1 MSLDS
6 TLLIAASGLDA
17 INQQLSVVS
26 QNVANASTP
35 GYVEESVPLSAATA
49 GGVGAGVLTGPAQ
62 IDVNT
67 QLQAAAWQ
75 AQSGASAANTTQA
88 ALSAIDQVAGSTGSS
103 NSISDLLGGL
113 QDQLSSLE
121 ASPSDQT
128 LQRQV
133 VMQAQQLTGAVNQL
147 ADAGAAQRQGAQDSL
162 VSNIGQLDQALREI
176 GQLSTQIV
184 QAKAAGQ
191 STADLEQTR
200 NQQMSAATNLLGIQ
214 FVPQGN
220 GGMQA
225 IAGGIV
231 LPLDATTGAK
241 TGTPFQISSAQLA
254 PDTPASAVPGI
265 TLNGQDVTAQLT
277 GLGGTIGANLQ
288 LRDQAMP
295 QMQAELDEFSHTLAS
310 RFNAQGLELFTDG
323 SGTVP
328 AGGGTPAQ
336 SGYIGLAQTLQVN
349 PAVSA
354 NPALV
359 QQGTTGGTT
368 SPGSTTLLQ
377 NVLTYAF
384 GADSAPGTT
393 QPAPALSGLGVSGTI
408 QARFGTPGTLADFA
422 ASMGSAQA
430 QDTAAA
436 STAADTEKATA
447 TAMQSQ
453 LSAASGVSMDTELSH
468 MVALQNAYSANAR
481 VIATAQSMWTDLIG
495 AVQVS

>member
-6 TLLIAASGLDA
+6 TLLIASSGLDA
-17 INQQLSVVS
+17 INRQLSVVS

-35 GYVEESVPLSAATA
+35 GYVEESVPLAAATA
-49 GGVGAGVLTGPAQ
+49 GGVGAGVRTGPAQ

-75 AQSGASAANTTQA
+75 AQSSASAANTTQA
-88 ALSAIDQVAGSTGSS
+88 ALSAIDQVAGSTSAS

-113 QDQLSSLE
+113 QDQISSLE
-121 ASPSDQT
+121 ASPNDQT
-128 LQRQV
+128 IQRQV

-147 ADAGAAQRQGAQDSL
+147 SDAGAAQRQGAQDSL
-162 VSNIGQLDQALREI
+162 VSDIGQLDQALREI
-176 GQLSTQIV
+176 GGLSTQIV

-214 FVPQGN
+214 FVAQGN

-231 LPLDATTGAK
+231 LPLDSTTGNL
-241 TGTPFQISSAQLA
+241 FQVSSAQLA
-254 PDTPASAVPGI
+254 PDTPASAVPGVM
-265 TLNGQDVTAQLT
+265 LGKQDVTAQLRNQ
-277 GLGGTIGANLQ
+277 GGSIGANLQ

-310 RFNAQGLELFTDG
+310 RFNAQGLTLFTDG

-328 AGGGTPAQ
+328 KGGGTPAQ
-336 SGYIGLAQTLQVN
+336 SGYVGMAQTLQVN
-349 PAVSA
+349 PAVTA

-359 QQGTTGGTT
+359 QQGTTGSTT
-368 SPGSTTLLQ
+368 PSGSTTLLQ

-384 GADSAPGTT
+384 GADSAPGTA

-408 QARFGTPGTLADFA
+408 QARFGAPSTLAGFA
-422 ASMGSAQA
+422 AAMGSAQA
-430 QDTAAA
+430 QDSAAA
-436 STAADTEKATA
+436 STTAETEHATA
-447 TAMQSQ
+447 TAMQNQ

-468 MVALQNAYSANAR
+468 MIALQNAYSANAR
-481 VIATAQSMWTDLIG
+481 IIATAQSMWTDLIG
-495 AVQVS
+495 AVQL

>member
-6 TLLIAASGLDA
+6 TLLIASSGLDA
-17 INQQLSVVS
+17 INRQLSVVS

-35 GYVEESVPLSAATA
+35 GYIEESVPLTAAAA
-49 GGVGAGVLTGPAQ
+49 GGVTMGVRAGPAQ

-75 AQSGASAANTTQA
+75 AQSGASAASTTQA
-88 ALSAIDQVAGSTGSS
+88 ALSAIDQVAGSTSSS
-103 NSISDLLGGL
+103 NSIADLLGGL

-128 LQRQV
+128 IQRQV
-133 VMQAQQLTGAVNQL
+133 VMAAQQLAGAVNQL
-147 ADAGAAQRQGAQDSL
+147 ADAGTTQRQGAQDAL
-162 VSNIGQLDQALREI
+162 VSDVGRLDQALNEI
-176 GQLSTQIV
+176 GQLSTQII

-200 NQQMSAATNLLGIQ
+200 DQQMSAATNLLGIQ

-220 GGMQA
+220 GGVQA

-231 LPLDATTGAK
+231 LSLDGTGNL
-241 TGTPFQISSAQLA
+241 FQIGSAHLA
-254 PDTPASAVPGI
+254 PDTPASAVPGV
-265 TLNGQDVTAQLT
+265 TLDGQDVTAQLS
-277 GLGGTIGANLQ
+277 GLGGSIGANLQ

-310 RFNAQGLELFTDG
+310 RFAAQGLNLFTDG

-328 AGGGTPAQ
+328 PGGGTPAQ
-336 SGYIGLAQTLQVN
+336 SGYVAMAQTLQVN

-368 SPGSTTLLQ
+368 PSGSTTLLQ
-377 NVLTYAF
+377 NVLTFAF
-384 GADSAPGTT
+384 GADSAPGTA
-393 QPAPALSGLGVSGTI
+393 QPAPAVSGLGLSGTI
-408 QARFGTPGTLADFA
+408 QARFGAPSTLADFTA
-422 ASMGSAQA
+422 AIGSAQA
-430 QDTAAA
+430 QDSAAA
-436 STAADTEKATA
+436 STTADTEQATA
-447 TAMQSQ
+447 TAMQNQ
-453 LSAASGVSMDTELSH
+453 LSTTSGVSMDTELSH
-468 MVALQNAYSANAR
+468 MIALQNAYSANAR
-481 VIATAQSMWTDLIG
+481 VIATAQSMWTDLIA
-495 AVQVS
+495 AVQVPVA

>member
-6 TLLIAASGLDA
+6 TLFIASSGLAA
-17 INQQLSVVS
+17 INRQLAVVS

-35 GYVEESVPLSAATA
+35 GYVEELVPLTAAAA
-49 GGVGAGVLTGPAQ
+49 GGVSMGVRAGPAQ
-62 IDVNT
+62 IDVNA

-75 AQSGASAANTTQA
+75 AQSGASAGSTTQA

-103 NSISDLLGGL
+103 NSIADLLGGL

-133 VMQAQQLTGAVNQL
+133 VMAAQQLTGAVNQL
-147 ADAGAAQRQGAQDSL
+147 ADAGATQRQGAQNAL
-162 VSNIGQLDQALREI
+162 VTNIGQLDQALNEI
-176 GQLSTQIV
+176 GQLSTQII
-184 QAKAAGQ
+184 QAKSAGQ

-200 NQQMSAATNLLGIQ
+200 DQQMSAATNLLGIQ
-214 FVPQGN
+214 FVPQSN
-220 GGMQA
+220 GGVQA

-231 LPLDATTGAK
+231 LSLDGTGSL
-241 TGTPFQISSAQLA
+241 FQISSAQLA

-265 TLNGQDVTAQLT
+265 MLDGQDVTAQLA
-277 GLGGTIGANLQ
+277 GLSGSIGANVQ

-295 QMQAELDEFSHTLAS
+295 QLQAELDEFSHTLAA
-310 RFNAQGLELFTDG
+310 RFKAQGLTLFTDG

-336 SGYIGLAQTLQVN
+336 SGYIGMAQTLQVN
-349 PAVSA
+349 AAVSA
-354 NPALV
+354 NSALV
-359 QQGTTGGTT
+359 QQGTTGGTAP
-368 SPGSTTLLQ
+368 SGSTTLLQ

-384 GADSAPGTT
+384 GADSALGTA

-408 QARFGTPGTLADFA
+408 QARFGAPGTLADFA
-422 ASMGSAQA
+422 AAIGSAQA
-430 QDTAAA
+430 QDSAAA
-436 STAADTEKATA
+436 STKSDTEQATA
-447 TAMQSQ
+447 TAMQNQ

-468 MVALQNAYSANAR
+468 MIALQNAYGANAR
-481 VIATAQSMWTDLIG
+481 VIATAQAMWTDLVS
-495 AVQVS
+495 AVQVPTA